1 MEEALPMAA
10 AWYPGCTV
18 RVAGFYSAFISEQ
31 ALTDIAM
38 YERFLGIDIKREGG
52 GRFKDTNPTLPNNH
66 MKLILSVL

>member
-52 GRFKDTNPTLPNNH
+52 GGSRTLIPPYPTT
-66 MKLILSVL
+66 I